1 MPTFL
6 ITAPKTQCVLQ
17 RLVVEIDRHRAANIW
32 REEQVQA
39 ILDRH
44 TLQQIANLG
53 ILDIQIFNDNGIR
66 NRKRSKCLGGHRCV
80 QCKQQCKNKLVLAYK
95 IHGDKFRKIK

>member
-17 RLVVEIDRHRAANIW
+17 RLIIEVDRHWAADIGSQ
-32 REEQVQA
+32 EQVKTL
-39 ILDRH
+39 LDSH
-44 TLQQIANLG
+44 FLQEIANLG